1 MNERAAF
8 QNQIEHLNSKYTG
21 TGNSDTTKW
30 EYGTNLRR
38 DALASHISHYSRLL
52 YFSAVEGESVARIK
66 NRMYENM
73 IQPCGPP
80 PPQRKKG
87 DF

>member
-8 QNQIEHLNSKYTG
+8 QNQIEHLNSRYPG
-21 TGNSDTTKW
+21 TGNADTTKW
-30 EYGTNLRR
+30 EYGTTLRR

-52 YFSAVEGESVARIK
+52 YFASIEGESVTRIR

-80 PPQRKKG
+80 PPPRKKG
-87 DF
+87 